1 MPGWEA
7 QQPSTT
13 TRESPSSRR
22 WQRRHNWASS
32 TSKEC
37 TSPLSIRCS
46 KPVLDHILIHTCPPP
61 PHRYADLVSES
72 ISLGAGC
79 DPRWGGRRWAGW
91 CFQPL
96 MILSA
101 LRVTSNLW
109 HHFDNSFVKI
119 QVGLTDQQAAAL
131 FEAIGSWENV
141 RLRKLNVSHNNL
153 ASVHKQILA
162 RAALRLNEV
171 CSWSSFLFV
180 TFLQVTMYHTS
191 VTKEQVGVCS
201 SHVGWFLI
209 SKCSSSY

>member
-1 MPGWEA
+1 MIFRWEKTMPGWEA

-46 KPVLDHILIHTCPPP
+46 KLMLDHILIHTCPPHRYACPPPPHRYTCPPP

-79 DPRWGGRRWAGW
+79 DTRWRGRRWAGW

-119 QVGLTDQQAAAL
+119 QVGLTDQQAVAL
-131 FEAIGSWENV
+131 FEAIGSREKV
-141 RLRKLNVSHNNL
+141 RLRKPYRNGREICWFIIRYLLIYSLDLHIYCRWAINTICSQ
-153 ASVHKQILA
+153 QI
-162 RAALRLNEV
+162 
-171 CSWSSFLFV
+171 S
-180 TFLQVTMYHTS
+180 
-191 VTKEQVGVCS
+191 
-201 SHVGWFLI
+201 
-209 SKCSSSY
+209 